1 MSLIKTAATV
11 GGWTLAYRISS
22 FIRDILQSSII
33 GAGMVADAFS
43 VAFKLANMLRKLFAE
58 GSFNASFLPI
68 FSNALKEKGHDEAQK
83 IASQTLTWLVLILS
97 LILIICLSNFDPIMG
112 VFAKGAK
119 NDPTRF
125 ALSVSLGKICFPYVA
140 ASVLAALF
148 SAILNTINKFA
159 LPAASQ
165 LILNIAVIIALVS
178 GPLCFPNVAYTM
190 SWATFIAGIIQ
201 TLILWNNVRQHG
213 FNVVFNCPW
222 PMLED
227 VKTFFK
233 KLLSGA
239 LGAGIWQLNILV
251 DISIASA
258 LPAGSVSFLYYTDH
272 VNQLPLGILGI
283 AFSTALLPPL
293 TRAIKAKDNAV
304 AQNQMNFG
312 LLFAFLF
319 TLPAAVILMF
329 MSEAVTGAIYGRG
342 NFGLEQVIAAAPAV
356 AAFAFGLPCYMIQ
369 KVLSTTFFAHK
380 DTRSP
385 FIGGMISFTTNILFI
400 LLLMPFLKH
409 TGIAL
414 ATSLSA
420 WLNAI
425 YLLYTLKKLGTVHI
439 DRKTV
444 NQISKQIIA
453 SLFML
458 FCILAMNTQ
467 AEHYYHLEGSH
478 RVIATLIVASLGVL
492 AFCACGKIIGMF
504 KFLDEN
510 KSLEQ
515 V

>member
-33 GAGMVADAFS
+33 GAGMIADAFS

-68 FSNALKEKGHDEAQK
+68 FSNALKEKGHNEAEK
-83 IASQTLTWLVLILS
+83 IASQALTWLVLILS
-97 LILIICLSNFDPIMG
+97 FLLIVCLTNFDPIMG
-112 VFAKGAK
+112 IFAKGAK
-119 NDPTRF
+119 SDPKRF

-148 SAILNTINKFA
+148 GAILNTINKFA

-165 LILNIAVIIALVS
+165 LIVNIAVIVALVS
-178 GPLCFPNVAYTM
+178 GPLCFPSAAHTM
-190 SWATFIAGIIQ
+190 AWATLFAGIIQ
-201 TLILWNNVRQHG
+201 TLVLWNNVRQNG
-213 FNVVFNCPW
+213 FKIIINCPW

-227 VKTFFK
+227 VKNFFK
-233 KLLSGA
+233 KLISGA

-293 TRAIKAKDNAV
+293 TKAIKEKNTES

-319 TLPAAVILMF
+319 TFPAAIILIS

-385 FIGGMISFTTNILFI
+385 FIGGMISFFTNILFI

-414 ATSLSA
+414 ATSLSS

-425 YLLYTLKKLGTVHI
+425 YLLFTLKNLGTVKI
-439 DRKTV
+439 DRKTI
-444 NQISKQIIA
+444 NQITKQIIA

-458 FCILAMNTQ
+458 FVILAMNTQ
-467 AEHYYHLEGSH
+467 AQYYYNLEGQA
-478 RVIATLIVASLGVL
+478 RIFATLIVATFGIF
-492 AFCACGKIIGMF
+492 AFFACGKIVGMF

-510 KSLEQ
+510 KQQEI
-515 V
+515 